1 MSFCLNHW
9 SVLFPLQD
17 LMPIHCCAMQG
28 RIDAIQALLFFDTAG
43 SIKQSLETE
52 DEVLEIIYIFSS
64 RRNCRCWNLCGI
76 QKHCRWWN
84 LCGIH
89 FCALVWNNVWN
100 KSRWQFYEIS
110 TVLCVVCIKKA
121 MYKLKSSI
129 SKGYWIVYLFLTQF
143 NIKCCSMLFLSNR
156 NHRQVCLICPLQMTS
171 LIVPNG
177 EEAWWAL

>member
-1 MSFCLNHW
+1 MLMSFCLNHW

-89 FCALVWNNVWN
+89 FCALVWNKSCEIIQGDSYIWN
-100 KSRWQFYEIS
+100 SYFEQSIVFFFNLCIHVLVQAMKFLLFSAWFALRKRCTNQRAQFQKVIE
-110 TVLCVVCIKKA
+110 
-121 MYKLKSSI
+121 
-129 SKGYWIVYLFLTQF
+129 LFTYF
-143 NIKCCSMLFLSNR
+143 
-156 NHRQVCLICPLQMTS
+156 
-171 LIVPNG
+171 
-177 EEAWWAL
+177 